1 MPPPLPLDSIFTLY
15 ERKSLTISY
24 LCPPETIQY
33 SPLADTDTFS
43 GEGCLDKM
51 VLLFMQDQ
59 YLSSSRLRTIGHP
72 VHLTCVIWTEITMG
86 ELYKN
91 INLFVL
97 HCYPILTPLIFF
109 PTSFILLQFFIKNL
123 F

>member
-1 MPPPLPLDSIFTLY
+1 MPPPPGTRFFTLY
-15 ERKSLTISY
+15 ERNSFCPFHISAPVRKSYIR
-24 LCPPETIQY
+24 PWQIQT
-33 SPLADTDTFS
+33 LFQARGD
-43 GEGCLDKM
+43 LDKM

-86 ELYKN
+86 ELYKK